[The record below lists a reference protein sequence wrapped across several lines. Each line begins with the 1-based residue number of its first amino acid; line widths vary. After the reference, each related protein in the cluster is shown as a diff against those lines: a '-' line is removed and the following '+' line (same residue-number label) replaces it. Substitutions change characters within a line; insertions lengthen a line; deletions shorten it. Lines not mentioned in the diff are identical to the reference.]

1 MNIKRIEFFLAIFML
16 CINMV
21 YFSIFQWSLGFHLSF
36 KIGCGLKKTIYKN
49 ENENSVK
56 WPELLGDKWLEAKPE
71 HVSLVT
77 MGHVLGSS
85 QAAH

>member
-1 MNIKRIEFFLAIFML
+1 MVLRFPSFFQDWL
-16 CINMV
+16 
-21 YFSIFQWSLGFHLSF
+21 WF
-36 KIGCGLKKTIYKN
+36 KKKAIYKN
-49 ENENSVK
+49 ENENGVK

-77 MGHVLGSS
+77 VGHVLGSS